1 MGIPS
6 PVSGEAYL
14 VAKVIEPTQAL
25 DVEDLKQI
33 SRELRVDIIQMITE
47 AGSGHPGGSLSAIDA
62 LVCLY
67 FGGILRYKADE
78 PGWPERDRFVLSKG
92 HCSPA
97 MYVTLARA
105 GYFPHDWLKTFR
117 KFESRLQGHVDRLR
131 VPGVEASTGS
141 LGQGLSIAV
150 GMAIAAK
157 LDKSERRVWCMLG
170 DGESQAGQV
179 WEATMS
185 APKYALDNL
194 CTIVDRNQVQQTGRV
209 AEIMDLGQLAEK
221 FRAFRWHAIEVDGH
235 DHAGVLDAMH
245 EAMATTGKPT
255 AIVSKTIKGKGVSW
269 MELNPDWHGKA
280 PNAEQAEQAI
290 AEILGGSR

>member
-1 MGIPS
+1 M
-6 PVSGEAYL
+6 
-14 VAKVIEPTQAL
+14 AKVIEPTQAL
-25 DVEDLKQI
+25 DVEDLKTI

-67 FGGILRYKADE
+67 FGGILRYNASE

-97 MYVTLARA
+97 LYTILARA
-105 GYFPHDWLKTFR
+105 GFFPHDWLKTFR
-117 KFESRLQGHVDRLR
+117 KFGSRLQGHVDRIR

-141 LGQGLSIAV
+141 LGQGLSISV

-157 LDKSERRVWCMLG
+157 LDGSERRVWCMLG
-170 DGESQAGQV
+170 DGESQSGHI
-179 WEATMS
+179 WEAAMS
-185 APKYALDNL
+185 APKFELDNL
-194 CTIVDRNQVQQTGRV
+194 CAIVDHNQVQQTGRV
-209 AEIMDLGQLAEK
+209 AEIMDLAPLVEK

-235 DHAGVLDAMH
+235 DHAALLQAMH
-245 EAMATTGKPT
+245 EAVETTGRPT
-255 AIVSKTIKGKGVSW
+255 AIVSRTVKGKGVSW

-280 PNAEQAEQAI
+280 PNAEQAEEAI
-290 AEILGGSR
+290 AEIMRGGR

>member
-1 MGIPS
+1 
-6 PVSGEAYL
+6 
-14 VAKVIEPTQAL
+14 VAKVIEPTRAAGNDEL
-25 DVEDLKQI
+25 REI
-33 SRELRVDIIQMITE
+33 SRELRVDIIRMLLE

-67 FGGILRYKADE
+67 FGGVLRYRPNE
-78 PGWPERDRFVLSKG
+78 PHWPDRDRFVLSKG

-117 KFESRLQGHVDRLR
+117 KFESRLQGHVDRVR

-141 LGQGLSIAV
+141 LGQGLSVAV
-150 GMAIAAK
+150 GMAIAAR
-157 LDKSERRVWCMLG
+157 LDKAAWRVYCMLG

-185 APKYALDNL
+185 APKFALDNL
-194 CTIVDRNQVQQTGRV
+194 CAIVDNNQVQQTGKV
-209 AEIMDLGQLAEK
+209 TEIMDLTPLAEK
-221 FRAFRWHAIEVDGH
+221 FRAFNWHAIEVDGH
-235 DHAGVLDAMH
+235 DHGAVL
-245 EAMATTGKPT
+245 EALREAQETKGKPT
-255 AIVSKTIKGKGVSW
+255 AIVSHTIKGKGVSW

-280 PNAEQAEQAI
+280 PNAEQAEKAI
-290 AEILGGSR
+290 AEILGRKQ

>member
-1 MGIPS
+1 M
-6 PVSGEAYL
+6 
-14 VAKVIEPTQAL
+14 AKVIEPTQAL
-25 DVEDLKQI
+25 DVEELKQL
-33 SRELRVDIIQMITE
+33 SRELRVDIIQTITE

-67 FGGILRYKADE
+67 FGGILRYRATE
-78 PGWPERDRFVLSKG
+78 PTWPDRDRFVLSKG

-97 MYVTLARA
+97 LYVTLARA
-105 GYFPHDWLKTFR
+105 GFFPHDWLKTFR

-141 LGQGLSIAV
+141 LGQGLSVAV
-150 GMAIAAK
+150 GMAIAGK

-170 DGESQAGQV
+170 DGESQSGQV

-194 CTIVDRNQVQQTGRV
+194 CAIVDHNQVQQTGRV
-209 AEIMDLGQLAEK
+209 SEIMDLAPLAEK

-235 DHAGVLDAMH
+235 DHAALLDAMH

-280 PNAEQAEQAI
+280 PNAEQAERAV

>member
-1 MGIPS
+1 
-6 PVSGEAYL
+6 

-25 DVEDLKQI
+25 DVEELKQL
-33 SRELRVDIIQMITE
+33 SRELRVDIIQTITE

-67 FGGILRYKADE
+67 FGGILRYRATEPTWAD
-78 PGWPERDRFVLSKG
+78 RDRFVLSKG

-97 MYVTLARA
+97 LYVTLARA
-105 GYFPHDWLKTFR
+105 GFFPHDWLKTFR

-141 LGQGLSIAV
+141 LGQGLSVSV

-157 LDKSERRVWCMLG
+157 LDGSQRRVWCMLG
-170 DGESQAGQV
+170 DGESQSGQV
-179 WEATMS
+179 WEASMS
-185 APKYALDNL
+185 APKFELDNL
-194 CTIVDRNQVQQTGRV
+194 CVIVDHNQVQQTALV
-209 AEIMDLGQLAEK
+209 SKIMDLAPLAEK

-235 DHAGVLDAMH
+235 DHAAVLDAMH

-280 PNAEQAEQAI
+280 PNAEQAEKAI
-290 AEILGGSR
+290 AEILKGSR

>member
-1 MGIPS
+1 
-6 PVSGEAYL
+6 

-25 DVEDLKQI
+25 DVEELKAL

-67 FGGILRYKADE
+67 FGGILRYEADE
-78 PGWPERDRFVLSKG
+78 PTWPERDRFVLSKG

-97 MYVTLARA
+97 LYTVLSRA
-105 GYFPHDWLKTFR
+105 GFFPHDWLKTFR
-117 KFESRLQGHVDRLR
+117 KFGSRLQGHVDRLR

-157 LDKSERRVWCMLG
+157 FDKSQRRVWCMLG

-179 WEATMS
+179 WEAMMS
-185 APKYALDNL
+185 APKYSLDNL
-194 CTIVDRNQVQQTGRV
+194 CAIIDQNQVQQTGRV
-209 AEIMDLGQLAEK
+209 SEIMDLTPLVEK
-221 FRAFRWHAIEVDGH
+221 GKAFRWHTIEVDGH
-235 DHAGVLDAMH
+235 DHAAVLDAMH

-255 AIVSKTIKGKGVSW
+255 LIVSRTIKGKGVSW

-280 PNAEQAEQAI
+280 PSPEQAEQAI
-290 AEILGGSR
+290 AEILGSGR

>member
-1 MGIPS
+1 
-6 PVSGEAYL
+6 

-25 DVEDLKQI
+25 DVEELKQL
-33 SRELRVDIIQMITE
+33 SRELRVDIIQTITE

-67 FGGILRYKADE
+67 FGGILRYRATE
-78 PGWPERDRFVLSKG
+78 PTWPERDRFVLSKG

-97 MYVTLARA
+97 LYVTLARA
-105 GYFPHDWLKTFR
+105 GFFPHDWLKTFR

-141 LGQGLSIAV
+141 LGQGLSVSV
-150 GMAIAAK
+150 GMAI
-157 LDKSERRVWCMLG
+157 
-170 DGESQAGQV
+170 
-179 WEATMS
+179 S
-185 APKYALDNL
+185 APKFALDNL
-194 CTIVDRNQVQQTGRV
+194 CVIVDHNQVQQTGRV
-209 AEIMDLGQLAEK
+209 SEIMDLAPLAEK

-235 DHAGVLDAMH
+235 DHAAVLTAMRD
-245 EAMATTGKPT
+245 AMATTGKPT

-280 PNAEQAEQAI
+280 PNAEQADQAI
-290 AEILGGSR
+290 AEILEGSR

>member
-1 MGIPS
+1 M
-6 PVSGEAYL
+6 
-14 VAKVIEPTQAL
+14 AKVIEPTQAL
-25 DVEDLKQI
+25 DVEELKAI
-33 SRELRVDIIQMITE
+33 SRELRVDIIQTITE

-67 FGGILRYKADE
+67 FGGILRYRAAE
-78 PGWPERDRFVLSKG
+78 PTWAERDRFVLSKG

-97 MYVTLARA
+97 LYVTLARA
-105 GYFPHDWLKTFR
+105 GFFPRDWLKTFR

-141 LGQGLSIAV
+141 LGQGLSVSV

-157 LDKSERRVWCMLG
+157 LDRSQRRVWCMLG
-170 DGESQAGQV
+170 DGESQSGQV
-179 WEATMS
+179 WEASMS
-185 APKYALDNL
+185 APKFALDNL
-194 CTIVDRNQVQQTGRV
+194 CVIVDHNQVQQTGRV
-209 AEIMDLGQLAEK
+209 GEIMDLAPLAEK
-221 FRAFRWHAIEVDGH
+221 FRAFRWHAIEIDGH
-235 DHAGVLDAMH
+235 DHAAVLDAMH